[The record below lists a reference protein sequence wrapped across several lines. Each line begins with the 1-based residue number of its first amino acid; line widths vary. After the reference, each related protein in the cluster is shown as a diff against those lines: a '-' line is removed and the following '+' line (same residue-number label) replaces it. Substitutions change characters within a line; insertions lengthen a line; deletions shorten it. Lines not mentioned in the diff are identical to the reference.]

1 MPGDNRRPTG
11 VVPAANRKGGVR
23 LSITEIVTVIV
34 TSALTSITGALVVY
48 IRKLLSDSKGTH
60 KTLKQSQQALL
71 RYQIVQAHD
80 YFRSKGSIGKYSLST
95 LEELYKSY
103 KELGGNGFV
112 AGIMEEIREIPVK

>member
-34 TSALTSITGALVVY
+34 TSALTVY

-60 KTLKQSQQALL
+60 QTLKQSQQALL